1 MVPQTQ
7 IEAARQVS
15 LLHLVEPDTTL
26 VRIAGTHG
34 GEYAGPC
41 PFCGGA
47 DRFHVTPAAG
57 KWYCRQCAARGGDA
71 IDYVMRRRN
80 LTFQEA
86 ITYLT
91 GQPSLP
97 AQPVAPAYA
106 RPSAEPSW
114 TLPAWQHA
122 AQLLDEQARWALA
135 APEGAPARAYL
146 AGRGLEPLAWQAWR
160 LGFRWA
166 WHTVQKAELP
176 AITLPW
182 HAPTGEI
189 MALQYR
195 FCERSYGSPE
205 LGKRDRFGQKPGGD
219 RRLFGLPLLA
229 GRDTLILCEGEL
241 NAVSLWQVAH
251 PWADVLSFGSQD
263 AAAFLAA
270 GKPPSV
276 RQAQLLIT
284 LQKLAVGYRRVIVW
298 ADEEPRA
305 LAAAERFGAK
315 GAALWSDGGDANDWL
330 QAGLLAER
338 LAGYR

>member
-7 IEAARQVS
+7 IAQARQVS
-15 LLHLVEPDTTL
+15 LLHLVEPDTAL

-57 KWYCRQCAARGGDA
+57 KWYCRHCAPRGGDA
-71 IDYVMRRRN
+71 VDYVMRGRN

-86 ITYLT
+86 INYLT
-91 GQPSLP
+91 GQPHLP
-97 AQPVAPAYA
+97 ARPAAPAYA
-106 RPSAEPSW
+106 RPSAEPAW

-122 AQLLDEQARWALA
+122 AQLLDAQARWALA
-135 APEGAPARAYL
+135 APEGEPARAYL

-160 LGFRWA
+160 LGFRRA

-176 AITLPW
+176 ALTLPW

-189 MALQYR
+189 QAVQYR
-195 FCERSYGSPE
+195 FCAPD
-205 LGKRDRFGQKPGGD
+205 LGKRDRFGQKPGGE

-229 GRDTLILCEGEL
+229 GRDTLLLCEGEL

-263 AAAFLAA
+263 AAAFLADS
-270 GKPPSV
+270 KPLSV
-276 RQAQLLIT
+276 RQAQLLAT
-284 LQKLAVGYRRVIVW
+284 LQKLAVPYRQVLIW

-338 LAGYR
+338 LAGYQ